1 MNELV
6 NILTKP
12 NNTNKPRLIIANTVK
27 GKGISMAENRA
38 DWHHKIPSATE
49 YKQGLK
55 ELDAQMEAL
64 NND

>member
-1 MNELV
+1 M
-6 NILTKP
+6 
-12 NNTNKPRLIIANTVK
+12 IIANTVK

-49 YKQGLK
+49 YKEGLK